1 MSNLTGTDKSVILLM
16 TIGEDRAAEVFKH
29 LSQREVQTLSAAMAN
44 VTQISNKQLTDVLA
58 EFEQEAEQF
67 AALNINANDYLR
79 SVLVKALGEERAAS
93 LLEDILET
101 RDTASG
107 IETLNFMEPQSAADL
122 IRDEHPQIIATIL
135 VHLKRAQAADI
146 LALFDERLRHDVM
159 LRIAT
164 FGGVQPAALAELTE
178 VLNGLLDGQNLK
190 RSKMGGVRT
199 AAEIINLMKTQQEE
213 AVITAVREF
222 DGELAQK
229 IIDEMF
235 LFENLVDVDDR
246 SIQRLLQ
253 EVDSESLLIA
263 LKGAEQPL
271 REKFLRNM
279 SQRAAD
285 ILRDDLA
292 NRGPVR
298 LSQVENEQKA
308 ILLIVRRLAETG
320 EIVAQNIGG
329 TLRHIAQEFLA
340 QWLLGPFQ
348 RDQQRFGIHF
358 LQQTLNAAIVDIH
371 QIFEQEHL
379 VDNFLRQLAVEFA
392 HGGNNGFFL
401 LSFHQ
406 VDNFGCCS
414 HAAHF
419 AALEILTVEQAI
431 QYFGQFRQRGW
442 LHAAKGGDTQ
452 HHVVAQTFIEQRQN
466 IGGLRALQMHQNG
479 GDNLRMLIAN
489 QIGGALRLHK
499 VERFNTAGG
508 IASFENIFQQAGGTF
523 FTQSFDQYRTQIIVG
538 VDIQCGKLFSFLLK
552 FRQHIG

>member
-1 MSNLTGTDKSVILLM
+1 
-16 TIGEDRAAEVFKH
+16 
-29 LSQREVQTLSAAMAN
+29 
-44 VTQISNKQLTDVLA
+44 
-58 EFEQEAEQF
+58 
-67 AALNINANDYLR
+67 
-79 SVLVKALGEERAAS
+79 
-93 LLEDILET
+93 
-101 RDTASG
+101 
-107 IETLNFMEPQSAADL
+107 
-122 IRDEHPQIIATIL
+122 
-135 VHLKRAQAADI
+135 
-146 LALFDERLRHDVM
+146 M

-320 EIVAQNIGG
+320 EMVIGSG
-329 TLRHIAQEFLA
+329 E
-340 QWLLGPFQ
+340 
-348 RDQQRFGIHF
+348 
-358 LQQTLNAAIVDIH
+358 
-371 QIFEQEHL
+371 
-379 VDNFLRQLAVEFA
+379 
-392 HGGNNGFFL
+392 
-401 LSFHQ
+401 
-406 VDNFGCCS
+406 
-414 HAAHF
+414 
-419 AALEILTVEQAI
+419 
-431 QYFGQFRQRGW
+431 
-442 LHAAKGGDTQ
+442 DTY
-452 HHVVAQTFIEQRQN
+452 VR
-466 IGGLRALQMHQNG
+466 
-479 GDNLRMLIAN
+479 
-489 QIGGALRLHK
+489 
-499 VERFNTAGG
+499 
-508 IASFENIFQQAGGTF
+508 
-523 FTQSFDQYRTQIIVG
+523 
-538 VDIQCGKLFSFLLK
+538 
-552 FRQHIG
+552 